1 METVETEYPCVNH
14 PDRIGWVDV
23 EGVFLCRECYYELRN
38 PKLLEMLKNSGSGW
52 ISVAGPKK

>member
-38 PKLLEMLKNSGSGW
+38 PELLEMLKN
-52 ISVAGPKK
+52 A